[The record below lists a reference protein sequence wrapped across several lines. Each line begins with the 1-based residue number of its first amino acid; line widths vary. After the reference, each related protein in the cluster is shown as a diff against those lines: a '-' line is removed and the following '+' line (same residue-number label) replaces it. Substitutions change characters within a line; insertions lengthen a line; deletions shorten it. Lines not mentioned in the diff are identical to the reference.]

1 MANGFLCSFVA
12 LMLVGSTNYHTPVV
26 KIPVTSAA
34 AAEKVC
40 GKWKLDDDR
49 LIVQVYKDGMEFK
62 AKIVWF
68 DDHDDSRELDYWTDE
83 KNPDPTLR
91 TRKLLGMN
99 VLEKLTYN
107 QQTNSWEDGMI
118 YDAKHGKLWNSSAY
132 IDKEG
137 ALKVKG
143 YWHYKFIGKTLTFKR
158 I

>member
-1 MANGFLCSFVA
+1 MANQFLCSFVA
-12 LMLVGSTNYHTPVV
+12 LMLVGSVNHHTPAVE
-26 KIPVTSAA
+26 TTAA

-40 GKWKLDDDR
+40 GKWKLEDDR
-49 LIVQVYKDGMEFK
+49 LIVQVYKEGNEFK

-68 DDHDDSRELDYWTDE
+68 DDHDDSKELDYWTDE
-83 KNPDPTLR
+83 NNPNPAMR
-91 TRKLLGMN
+91 SRKLLGMN

-107 QQTNSWEDGMI
+107 QESNSWEDGMI
-118 YDAKHGKLWNSSAY
+118 YDSKHGRLWNSSAY

-137 ALKVKG
+137 TLKVKG

>member
-1 MANGFLCSFVA
+1 MANQFLCSFVA

-26 KIPVTSAA
+26 TNSGA

-40 GKWKLDDDR
+40 GKWQLNEEK
-49 LIVQVYKDGMEFK
+49 LIVQVYKEGTEFK

-68 DDHDDSRELDYWTDE
+68 DDHDDSKELDYWTDDN
-83 KNPDPTLR
+83 NPNPALR

-118 YDAKHGKLWNSSAY
+118 YDAKHGRLWNSSAS
-132 IDKEG
+132 IDKDG
-137 ALKVKG
+137 VLKVKG
-143 YWHYKFIGKTLTFKR
+143 YWHFKFIGKTLSFKR